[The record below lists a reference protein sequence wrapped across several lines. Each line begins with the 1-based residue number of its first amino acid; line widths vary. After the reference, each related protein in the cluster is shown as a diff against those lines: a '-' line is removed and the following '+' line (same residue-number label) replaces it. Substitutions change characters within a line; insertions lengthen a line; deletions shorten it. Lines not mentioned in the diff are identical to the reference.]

1 MGNKLY
7 KPKNKRKKENL
18 KMIDKLEI
26 GGVTIAA
33 IALLGWSGYSIA
45 NTFIPQPETPVYE
58 VNVDSVSNYMD
69 NLDAEVKE
77 VEATPT
83 PTPTPTATPE
93 PTSTPAPTKEP
104 TKTPAPTKMPKKKV
118 KKEEKKAEPTPAEA
132 AATPAAAETPAA
144 ETPAPETPA
153 AATPAAETPAPETPV
168 AETPAPAAE
177 AAQAATYIT
186 NDTVYFRTNPDKS
199 STAIGMIGKNVQLT
213 VLEDQASHSGW
224 YKILRNGTE
233 GYVSADFVTTK

>member
-18 KMIDKLEI
+18 KMIDRLEI

-58 VNVDSVSNYMD
+58 VNVDSVSDYMD
-69 NLDAEVKE
+69 NLDSE
-77 VEATPT
+77 VEEAEATL
-83 PTPTPTATPE
+83 TPTATPE
-93 PTSTPAPTKEP
+93 PTSTPVPTKEP

-132 AATPAAAETPAA
+132 AATPAAETPAPETPAAETPAA

-153 AATPAAETPAPETPV
+153 PEI
-168 AETPAPAAE
+168 PAAE
-177 AAQAATYIT
+177 AAPAATYVT
-186 NDTVYFRTNPDKS
+186 NDTVNFRTNPDKS
-199 STAIGMIGKNVQLT
+199 STVIGMIGKDVQLT
-213 VLEDQASHSGW
+213 VLEDQTSHPGW
-224 YKILRNGTE
+224 YKISRNGSE

>member
-26 GGVTIAA
+26 SGVTIAA

-58 VNVDSVSNYMD
+58 VNVDSVSDYMD
-69 NLDAEVKE
+69 NLDAEVE
-77 VEATPT
+77 EAEA
-83 PTPTPTATPE
+83 TPTPTATPE

-132 AATPAAAETPAA
+132 ATTPAAETPATETPAPETPAAETPAA

-153 AATPAAETPAPETPV
+153 AEA
-168 AETPAPAAE
+168 PAPAA
-177 AAQAATYIT
+177 TYTT
-186 NDTVYFRTNPDKS
+186 NDTVNFRTSPNKS
-199 STAIGMIGKNVQLT
+199 ATAIGMIGKDVQLT
-213 VLEDQASHSGW
+213 VLEDQTSHHGW
-224 YKILRNGTE
+224 YKISRNGTE

>member
-58 VNVDSVSNYMD
+58 VNVNSVSDYMD
-69 NLDAEVKE
+69 NLDAEVE
-77 VEATPT
+77 EAEA
-83 PTPTPTATPE
+83 TPTPTATPE

-132 AATPAAAETPAA
+132 ATPAAATPAAETP

-153 AATPAAETPAPETPV
+153 AATPAAETPAPEIPA
-168 AETPAPAAE
+168 AETPAPAA
-177 AAQAATYIT
+177 TYAT
-186 NDTVYFRTNPDKS
+186 NDTVNFRTSPDKS
-199 STAIGMIGKNVQLT
+199 STVIGMIGKDVQLT
-213 VLEDQASHSGW
+213 VLEDQTSHPGW
-224 YKILRNGTE
+224 YKISRNGTD

>member
-45 NTFIPQPETPVYE
+45 NTFIPQPETPVHE
-58 VNVDSVSNYMD
+58 VNVNSVSDYMD
-69 NLDAEVKE
+69 NLDAEVE
-77 VEATPT
+77 EAEA
-83 PTPTPTATPE
+83 TPTPTATPE

-132 AATPAAAETPAA
+132 ATPAAATPAAETP

-153 AATPAAETPAPETPV
+153 AATPAAETPAPEIPA
-168 AETPAPAAE
+168 AEAPAPAA
-177 AAQAATYIT
+177 TYAT
-186 NDTVYFRTNPDKS
+186 NDTVNFRTSPNKS
-199 STAIGMIGKNVQLT
+199 ATAIGMIGKDVQLT
-213 VLEDQASHSGW
+213 VLEDQTSHPGW
-224 YKILRNGTE
+224 YKISRNGTE

>member
-26 GGVTIAA
+26 SGVTIAA

-58 VNVDSVSNYMD
+58 VNVDSVSDYMD
-69 NLDAEVKE
+69 NLDAEVE
-77 VEATPT
+77 EAEA
-83 PTPTPTATPE
+83 TPTPTATPE

-132 AATPAAAETPAA
+132 AAETPAA
-144 ETPAPETPA
+144 ETPASETPA

-168 AETPAPAAE
+168 AETPAPAA
-177 AAQAATYIT
+177 TYAT
-186 NDTVYFRTNPDKS
+186 NDTVNFRTSPDKS
-199 STAIGMIGKNVQLT
+199 STVIGMIGKDVQLT
-213 VLEDQASHSGW
+213 VLEDQTSHPGW
-224 YKILRNGTE
+224 YKISRNGTE

>member
-26 GGVTIAA
+26 SGVTIAA
-33 IALLGWSGYSIA
+33 IALFGWSGYSIA
-45 NTFIPQPETPVYE
+45 NTFIPRPEAPVYE
-58 VNVDSVSNYMD
+58 VNVDSVSDYMD
-69 NLDAEVKE
+69 NLDAEVE
-77 VEATPT
+77 EAEA
-83 PTPTPTATPE
+83 TPTPTATPE

-132 AATPAAAETPAA
+132 AATPAAETPAPETPAVETPAA
-144 ETPAPETPA
+144 KTPAPETPAPETPA
-153 AATPAAETPAPETPV
+153 AEA
-168 AETPAPAAE
+168 APAA
-177 AAQAATYIT
+177 TYVT
-186 NDTVYFRTNPDKS
+186 NDTVNFRTNPDKS
-199 STAIGMIGKNVQLT
+199 STVIGMIGKDVQLT
-213 VLEDQASHSGW
+213 VLEDQTSHPGW
-224 YKILRNGTE
+224 YKISRNGSE

>member
-58 VNVDSVSNYMD
+58 VNVNSVSDYMD
-69 NLDAEVKE
+69 NLDAEVE
-77 VEATPT
+77 EAEA
-83 PTPTPTATPE
+83 TPTPTATPE

-132 AATPAAAETPAA
+132 ATPAAATPAAETP

-153 AATPAAETPAPETPV
+153 AATPAAETPAPEIPA
-168 AETPAPAAE
+168 AEAPAPAA
-177 AAQAATYIT
+177 TYAT
-186 NDTVYFRTNPDKS
+186 NDTVNFRTSPNKS
-199 STAIGMIGKNVQLT
+199 ATAIGVIGKDVQLT
-213 VLEDQASHSGW
+213 VLEDQTSHPGW
-224 YKILRNGTE
+224 YKISRNGTE

>member
-18 KMIDKLEI
+18 KMIDRLEI
-26 GGVTIAA
+26 GSVTIAA

-58 VNVDSVSNYMD
+58 VNVDSVSDYMD
-69 NLDAEVKE
+69 NLDSE
-77 VEATPT
+77 VEEAEA
-83 PTPTPTATPE
+83 TPTPTATPE
-93 PTSTPAPTKEP
+93 PTSTQVPTKEP

-132 AATPAAAETPAA
+132 AATPAAETPAPETPAAETPAA
-144 ETPAPETPA
+144 ETPAL
-153 AATPAAETPAPETPV
+153 ETPAPETPA
-168 AETPAPAAE
+168 AETAPAA
-177 AAQAATYIT
+177 TYVT
-186 NDTVYFRTNPDKS
+186 NDTVNFRTNPDKS
-199 STAIGMIGKNVQLT
+199 STVIGMIGKDVQLT
-213 VLEDQASHSGW
+213 VLEDQTSHPGW
-224 YKILRNGTE
+224 YKISRNGSE

>member
-58 VNVDSVSNYMD
+58 VNVDSVSDYMD
-69 NLDAEVKE
+69 NLDAEVE
-77 VEATPT
+77 EAEA
-83 PTPTPTATPE
+83 TPTPTATPE

-132 AATPAAAETPAA
+132 AAETPAAETP

-153 AATPAAETPAPETPV
+153 AATPAAETPAPETPA
-168 AETPAPAAE
+168 AETPAPAA
-177 AAQAATYIT
+177 TYAT
-186 NDTVYFRTNPDKS
+186 NDTVNFRTSPDKS
-199 STAIGMIGKNVQLT
+199 STVIGMIGKDVQLT
-213 VLEDQASHSGW
+213 VLEDQTSHPGW
-224 YKILRNGTE
+224 YKISRNGTE

>member
-26 GGVTIAA
+26 SGVTIAA

-58 VNVDSVSNYMD
+58 VNVDSVSDYMD
-69 NLDAEVKE
+69 NLDAEVE
-77 VEATPT
+77 EAEA
-83 PTPTPTATPE
+83 TPTPTATPE

-132 AATPAAAETPAA
+132 AAETPAA
-144 ETPAPETPA
+144 ETPASETPA
-153 AATPAAETPAPETPV
+153 AATPAAETPAPETPA
-168 AETPAPAAE
+168 AETPAPAA
-177 AAQAATYIT
+177 TYAT
-186 NDTVYFRTNPDKS
+186 NDTVNFRTSPDKS
-199 STAIGMIGKNVQLT
+199 STVIGMIGKDVQLT
-213 VLEDQASHSGW
+213 VLEDQTSHPGW
-224 YKILRNGTE
+224 YKISRNGTE

>member
-33 IALLGWSGYSIA
+33 IALFGWSGYSIA

-58 VNVDSVSNYMD
+58 VNVDSVSDYMD

-77 VEATPT
+77 AEATPT

-93 PTSTPAPTKEP
+93 PTSTPVPTKEP

-118 KKEEKKAEPTPAEA
+118 KKEEKKAEPTPA
-132 AATPAAAETPAA
+132 AATPAAETPETPVTETPAATTPAA

-153 AATPAAETPAPETPV
+153 V
-168 AETPAPAAE
+168 ETPAPAA
-177 AAQAATYIT
+177 TYVT
-186 NDTVYFRTNPDKS
+186 NDTVNFRKSPDKS
-199 STAIGMIGKNVQLT
+199 STAIGMIGKDVQLT
-213 VLEDQASHSGW
+213 VLEDQTAHPGW
-224 YKILRNGTE
+224 YKISRNGTE

>member
-33 IALLGWSGYSIA
+33 IALFGWSGYSIA

-58 VNVDSVSNYMD
+58 VNVDSVSDYMD
-69 NLDAEVKE
+69 NLDAEVE
-77 VEATPT
+77 EAEA
-83 PTPTPTATPE
+83 TPTPTATPE

-132 AATPAAAETPAA
+132 AATPAAATPAA
-144 ETPAPETPA
+144 ETPETPAPETPA
-153 AATPAAETPAPETPV
+153 AATPAAETPAPETPA
-168 AETPAPAAE
+168 AETPAPAA
-177 AAQAATYIT
+177 TYAT
-186 NDTVYFRTNPDKS
+186 NDAVNFRTSPDKS
-199 STAIGMIGKNVQLT
+199 STVIGMIGKDVQLT
-213 VLEDQASHSGW
+213 VLEDQTSHPGW
-224 YKILRNGTE
+224 YKISRNGTE

>member
-26 GGVTIAA
+26 SGVTIAA

-58 VNVDSVSNYMD
+58 VNVDSVSDYMD
-69 NLDAEVKE
+69 NLDAEVEKA
-77 VEATPT
+77 EA
-83 PTPTPTATPE
+83 TPTPTATPE

-132 AATPAAAETPAA
+132 AATPAAETPAVETP

-153 AATPAAETPAPETPV
+153 AATPAAETPAPETPA
-168 AETPAPAAE
+168 AETPAPAA
-177 AAQAATYIT
+177 TYAT
-186 NDTVYFRTNPDKS
+186 NDTVNFRTSPDKS
-199 STAIGMIGKNVQLT
+199 STVIGMIGKDVQLT
-213 VLEDQASHSGW
+213 VLEDQTSHPGW
-224 YKILRNGTE
+224 YKISRNGTE

>member
-26 GGVTIAA
+26 SGVTIAA
-33 IALLGWSGYSIA
+33 IALFGWSGYSIA
-45 NTFIPQPETPVYE
+45 NTFIPQPEAPVYE
-58 VNVDSVSNYMD
+58 VNVDSVSDYMD
-69 NLDAEVKE
+69 NLDAEVE
-77 VEATPT
+77 EAEA
-83 PTPTPTATPE
+83 TPTPTATPE

-132 AATPAAAETPAA
+132 AATPAAATPAA
-144 ETPAPETPA
+144 ETPAPETP
-153 AATPAAETPAPETPV
+153 TAETPAPT
-168 AETPAPAAE
+168 
-177 AAQAATYIT
+177 ATYAT
-186 NDTVYFRTNPDKS
+186 NDTVNFRTSPDKS
-199 STAIGMIGKNVQLT
+199 STVIGMIGKDVQLT
-213 VLEDQASHSGW
+213 VLEDQTSHPGW
-224 YKILRNGTE
+224 YKISRNGTE

>member
-26 GGVTIAA
+26 SGVTIAA

-58 VNVDSVSNYMD
+58 VNVDSVSDYMD
-69 NLDAEVKE
+69 NLDAEVE
-77 VEATPT
+77 EAEA
-83 PTPTPTATPE
+83 TPTPTATPE

-132 AATPAAAETPAA
+132 AAETPAAETPAPETPAAETPAA

-153 AATPAAETPAPETPV
+153 A
-168 AETPAPAAE
+168 ETPAPAA
-177 AAQAATYIT
+177 TYAT
-186 NDTVYFRTNPDKS
+186 NDTVNFRTSPDKS
-199 STAIGMIGKNVQLT
+199 STVIGMIGKDVQLT
-213 VLEDQASHSGW
+213 VLEDQTSHPGW
-224 YKILRNGTE
+224 YKISRNGTD

>member
-26 GGVTIAA
+26 SGVTIAA

-58 VNVDSVSNYMD
+58 VNVDSVSDYMD
-69 NLDAEVKE
+69 NLDAEVE
-77 VEATPT
+77 EAEA
-83 PTPTPTATPE
+83 TPTPTATPE

-132 AATPAAAETPAA
+132 AATPAAETPAA
-144 ETPAPETPA
+144 ETPETPAPETPA
-153 AATPAAETPAPETPV
+153 AEA
-168 AETPAPAAE
+168 PAPAA
-177 AAQAATYIT
+177 TYTT
-186 NDTVYFRTNPDKS
+186 NDTVNFRTSPNKS
-199 STAIGMIGKNVQLT
+199 ATAIGVIGKDVQLT
-213 VLEDQASHSGW
+213 VLEDQTSHPGW
-224 YKILRNGTE
+224 YKISRNGTE

>member
-26 GGVTIAA
+26 SGVTIAA

-58 VNVDSVSNYMD
+58 VNVDSVSDYMD
-69 NLDAEVKE
+69 NLDAEVE
-77 VEATPT
+77 EAEA
-83 PTPTPTATPE
+83 TPTPTATPE

-132 AATPAAAETPAA
+132 AAETPAAETPAPETPAAETPAA

-153 AATPAAETPAPETPV
+153 A
-168 AETPAPAAE
+168 ETPAPAA
-177 AAQAATYIT
+177 TYAT
-186 NDTVYFRTNPDKS
+186 NDTVNFRTSPDKS
-199 STAIGMIGKNVQLT
+199 STVIGMIGKDVQLT
-213 VLEDQASHSGW
+213 VLEDQTSHPRW
-224 YKILRNGTE
+224 YKISRNGTE

>member
-26 GGVTIAA
+26 SGVTIAA

-58 VNVDSVSNYMD
+58 VNVDSVSDYMD
-69 NLDAEVKE
+69 NLDAEVE
-77 VEATPT
+77 EAEA
-83 PTPTPTATPE
+83 TPTPTATPE

-132 AATPAAAETPAA
+132 AAETPAAETPAAETPAAETPAA

-153 AATPAAETPAPETPV
+153 A
-168 AETPAPAAE
+168 ETPAPAA
-177 AAQAATYIT
+177 TYAT
-186 NDTVYFRTNPDKS
+186 NDTVNFRTSPDKS
-199 STAIGMIGKNVQLT
+199 STVIGMIGKDVQLT
-213 VLEDQASHSGW
+213 VLEDQTSHPGW
-224 YKILRNGTE
+224 YKISRNGTE

>member
-1 MGNKLY
+1 MCNKLY

-26 GGVTIAA
+26 SGVTIAA

-58 VNVDSVSNYMD
+58 VNVDSVSDYMD
-69 NLDAEVKE
+69 NLDAEVE
-77 VEATPT
+77 EAEA
-83 PTPTPTATPE
+83 TPTPTATPE

-132 AATPAAAETPAA
+132 AATPAAATPAAETPETPAPETPAAETPAA

-153 AATPAAETPAPETPV
+153 A
-168 AETPAPAAE
+168 ETPAPAA
-177 AAQAATYIT
+177 TYAT
-186 NDTVYFRTNPDKS
+186 NDTVNFRTSPDKS
-199 STAIGMIGKNVQLT
+199 STVIGMIGKDVQLT
-213 VLEDQASHSGW
+213 VLEDQTSHPGW
-224 YKILRNGTE
+224 YKISRNGTE

>member
-58 VNVDSVSNYMD
+58 VNVNSVSDYMD
-69 NLDAEVKE
+69 NLDAEVE
-77 VEATPT
+77 EAEA
-83 PTPTPTATPE
+83 TPTPTATPE

-132 AATPAAAETPAA
+132 ATPAA
-144 ETPAPETPA
+144 ETPAPEI
-153 AATPAAETPAPETPV
+153 PAAETPAP
-168 AETPAPAAE
+168 
-177 AAQAATYIT
+177 AATYAT
-186 NDTVYFRTNPDKS
+186 NDTVNFRTSPDKS
-199 STAIGMIGKNVQLT
+199 STVIGMIGKDVQLT
-213 VLEDQASHSGW
+213 VLEDQTSHPGW
-224 YKILRNGTE
+224 YKISRNGTE

>member
-1 MGNKLY
+1 MCNKLY

-26 GGVTIAA
+26 SGVTIAA

-58 VNVDSVSNYMD
+58 VNVDSVSDYMD
-69 NLDAEVKE
+69 NLDAEVE
-77 VEATPT
+77 EAEA
-83 PTPTPTATPE
+83 TPTPTATPE

-132 AATPAAAETPAA
+132 AAETPAA
-144 ETPAPETPA
+144 ETPASETPA

-168 AETPAPAAE
+168 AETPAPAA
-177 AAQAATYIT
+177 TYAT
-186 NDTVYFRTNPDKS
+186 NDTVNFRTSPDKS
-199 STAIGMIGKNVQLT
+199 STVIGMIGKDVQLT
-213 VLEDQASHSGW
+213 VLEDQTSHPGW
-224 YKILRNGTE
+224 YKISRNGTE

>member
-77 VEATPT
+77 AEATPT
-83 PTPTPTATPE
+83 PTPTAIPE

-132 AATPAAAETPAA
+132 AE
-144 ETPAPETPA
+144 A
-153 AATPAAETPAPETPV
+153 AATPAAETPAPETPA
-168 AETPAPAAE
+168 AETPAPAA
-177 AAQAATYIT
+177 TYVT
-186 NDTVYFRTNPDKS
+186 NDAVYFRTNPDKS
-199 STAIGMIGKNVQLT
+199 STAIGMIGKDVQLT
-213 VLEDQASHSGW
+213 VLEDQASHPGW
-224 YKILRNGTE
+224 YKISRNGTE

>member
-18 KMIDKLEI
+18 KMIDRLEI
-26 GGVTIAA
+26 SGVTIAA

-58 VNVDSVSNYMD
+58 VNVDSVSDYMD
-69 NLDAEVKE
+69 NLDSEVE
-77 VEATPT
+77 EAEATPT
-83 PTPTPTATPE
+83 PTTTPA
-93 PTSTPAPTKEP
+93 PTSTPVPTKEP

-118 KKEEKKAEPTPAEA
+118 KKEEKKAETPAPE
-132 AATPAAAETPAA
+132 TPAAETPAA

-153 AATPAAETPAPETPV
+153 AETPAT
-168 AETPAPAAE
+168 
-177 AAQAATYIT
+177 AATYVT
-186 NDTVYFRTNPDKS
+186 NDTVNFRTNPDKS
-199 STAIGMIGKNVQLT
+199 STVIGMIGKDVQLT
-213 VLEDQASHSGW
+213 VLEDQTSHPGW
-224 YKILRNGTE
+224 YKISRNGSE

>member
-18 KMIDKLEI
+18 KMIDRLEI
-26 GGVTIAA
+26 SGVTIAA

-58 VNVDSVSNYMD
+58 VNVDSVSDYMD
-69 NLDAEVKE
+69 NLDSEVE
-77 VEATPT
+77 EAEATPT
-83 PTPTPTATPE
+83 PTTTPA
-93 PTSTPAPTKEP
+93 PTSTPVPTKEP

-118 KKEEKKAEPTPAEA
+118 KKEEKKAEPTLAEA
-132 AATPAAAETPAA
+132 ATTPAAETPATETPAPETPAA

-153 AATPAAETPAPETPV
+153 AETPAT
-168 AETPAPAAE
+168 
-177 AAQAATYIT
+177 AATYVT
-186 NDTVYFRTNPDKS
+186 NDTVNFRTNPDKS
-199 STAIGMIGKNVQLT
+199 STVIGMIGKDVQLT
-213 VLEDQASHSGW
+213 VLEDQTSHPGW
-224 YKILRNGTE
+224 YKISRNGSE

>member
-58 VNVDSVSNYMD
+58 VNVDSVSDYMD
-69 NLDAEVKE
+69 NLDAEVE
-77 VEATPT
+77 EAEA
-83 PTPTPTATPE
+83 TPTPTATPE

-132 AATPAAAETPAA
+132 AAETPAA
-144 ETPAPETPA
+144 ETPASETPA

-168 AETPAPAAE
+168 AETPAPAA
-177 AAQAATYIT
+177 TYAT
-186 NDTVYFRTNPDKS
+186 NDTVNFRTSPNKS
-199 STAIGMIGKNVQLT
+199 ATAIGMIGKDVQLT
-213 VLEDQASHSGW
+213 VLEDQTSHPGW
-224 YKILRNGTE
+224 YKISRNGTE

>member
-58 VNVDSVSNYMD
+58 VNVDSVSDYMD
-69 NLDAEVKE
+69 NLDSE
-77 VEATPT
+77 VEEAEA
-83 PTPTPTATPE
+83 TPTPTATPE
-93 PTSTPAPTKEP
+93 PTSTPVPTKEP

-118 KKEEKKAEPTPAEA
+118 KKEEKKAEPTPAA
-132 AATPAAAETPAA
+132 ATPAA
-144 ETPAPETPA
+144 ETPETPATETPA
-153 AATPAAETPAPETPV
+153 AATPAAETPVPETPA
-168 AETPAPAAE
+168 AETPAPAT
-177 AAQAATYIT
+177 TYVT
-186 NDTVYFRTNPDKS
+186 NDTVNFRKSPDKS
-199 STAIGMIGKNVQLT
+199 STAIGMIGKDVQLT
-213 VLEDQASHSGW
+213 VLEDQTSHPGW
-224 YKILRNGTE
+224 YKISRNGTE

>member
-18 KMIDKLEI
+18 KMIDRLEI
-26 GGVTIAA
+26 SGVTIAA

-58 VNVDSVSNYMD
+58 VNVDSVSDYMD
-69 NLDAEVKE
+69 NLDSEVE
-77 VEATPT
+77 EAEATPT
-83 PTPTPTATPE
+83 PTTTPA
-93 PTSTPAPTKEP
+93 PTSTPVPTKEP

-132 AATPAAAETPAA
+132 ATTPAT
-144 ETPAPETPA
+144 
-153 AATPAAETPAPETPV
+153 
-168 AETPAPAAE
+168 
-177 AAQAATYIT
+177 AATYVT
-186 NDTVYFRTNPDKS
+186 NDTVNFRTNPDKS
-199 STAIGMIGKNVQLT
+199 STVIGMIGNDVQLT
-213 VLEDQASHSGW
+213 VLEDQTSHPGW
-224 YKILRNGTE
+224 YKISRNGSE

>member
-26 GGVTIAA
+26 SGVTIAA

-58 VNVDSVSNYMD
+58 VNVDSVSDYMD
-69 NLDAEVKE
+69 NLDAEVE
-77 VEATPT
+77 EAEA
-83 PTPTPTATPE
+83 TPTPTATPE

-118 KKEEKKAEPTPAEA
+118 KKEEKKAEPTPA
-132 AATPAAAETPAA
+132 AATPAAETP

-153 AATPAAETPAPETPV
+153 AATPAAETPAPKTPA
-168 AETPAPAAE
+168 AETPAPAA
-177 AAQAATYIT
+177 TYTT
-186 NDTVYFRTNPDKS
+186 NDTVNFRTSPNKS
-199 STAIGMIGKNVQLT
+199 ATAIGMIGKDVQLT
-213 VLEDQASHSGW
+213 VLEDQTSHPGW
-224 YKILRNGTE
+224 YKISRNGTE

>member
-18 KMIDKLEI
+18 KMIDRLEI
-26 GGVTIAA
+26 SGVTIAA

-58 VNVDSVSNYMD
+58 VNVDSVSDYMD
-69 NLDAEVKE
+69 NLDSEVE
-77 VEATPT
+77 EAEATPT
-83 PTPTPTATPE
+83 PTTTPA
-93 PTSTPAPTKEP
+93 PTSTPVPTKEP

-132 AATPAAAETPAA
+132 AATPAAATPAVETP

-153 AATPAAETPAPETPV
+153 AATPAAETPAPETPT
-168 AETPAPAAE
+168 AETPAPT
-177 AAQAATYIT
+177 ATYAT
-186 NDTVYFRTNPDKS
+186 NDTVNFRTSPDKS
-199 STAIGMIGKNVQLT
+199 STVIGMIGKDVQLT
-213 VLEDQASHSGW
+213 VLEDQTSHPGW
-224 YKILRNGTE
+224 YKISRNGSE

>member
-26 GGVTIAA
+26 SGVTIAA

-58 VNVDSVSNYMD
+58 VNVDSVSDYMN
-69 NLDAEVKE
+69 NLDAEVE
-77 VEATPT
+77 EAAA
-83 PTPTPTATPE
+83 TPTPTATPE

-132 AATPAAAETPAA
+132 AATPAAETPAA
-144 ETPAPETPA
+144 ETPSPETPA

-168 AETPAPAAE
+168 AETPAPAA
-177 AAQAATYIT
+177 TYAT
-186 NDTVYFRTNPDKS
+186 NDTVNFRTSPDKS
-199 STAIGMIGKNVQLT
+199 STVIGMIGKDVQLT
-213 VLEDQASHSGW
+213 VLEDHTSHPGW
-224 YKILRNGTE
+224 YKISRNGTE

>member
-58 VNVDSVSNYMD
+58 VNVDSVSDYMD
-69 NLDAEVKE
+69 NLDSE
-77 VEATPT
+77 VEEAEA
-83 PTPTPTATPE
+83 TPTPTATPE
-93 PTSTPAPTKEP
+93 PTSTPVPTKEP

-132 AATPAAAETPAA
+132 AATPAAETPAA
-144 ETPAPETPA
+144 ETPETPAPETPA
-153 AATPAAETPAPETPV
+153 AEA
-168 AETPAPAAE
+168 PAPAA
-177 AAQAATYIT
+177 TYTT
-186 NDTVYFRTNPDKS
+186 NDTVNFRTSPNKS
-199 STAIGMIGKNVQLT
+199 ATAIGMIGKDVQLT
-213 VLEDQASHSGW
+213 VLEDQTSHPGW
-224 YKILRNGTE
+224 YKISRNGTE

>member
-153 AATPAAETPAPETPV
+153 AETPAAETPAP
-168 AETPAPAAE
+168 
-177 AAQAATYIT
+177 AATYAT
-186 NDTVYFRTNPDKS
+186 NDTVNFRTSPDKS
-199 STAIGMIGKNVQLT
+199 STVIGMIGKDVQLT
-213 VLEDQASHSGW
+213 VLEDQTSHPGW
-224 YKILRNGTE
+224 YKISRNGTE

>member
-18 KMIDKLEI
+18 KMIDRLEI
-26 GGVTIAA
+26 SGVTIAA

-58 VNVDSVSNYMD
+58 VNVDSVSDYMD
-69 NLDAEVKE
+69 NLDSEVE
-77 VEATPT
+77 EAEATP
-83 PTPTPTATPE
+83 A
-93 PTSTPAPTKEP
+93 PTSTPVPTKEP

-132 AATPAAAETPAA
+132 ATTPAAETPATETPAPETPAAETPAA

-153 AATPAAETPAPETPV
+153 AETPAT
-168 AETPAPAAE
+168 
-177 AAQAATYIT
+177 AATYVT
-186 NDTVYFRTNPDKS
+186 NDTVNFRTNPDKS
-199 STAIGMIGKNVQLT
+199 STVIGMIGKDVQLT
-213 VLEDQASHSGW
+213 VLEDQTSHPGW
-224 YKILRNGTE
+224 YKISRNGFE

>member
-18 KMIDKLEI
+18 KMIDRLEI

-58 VNVDSVSNYMD
+58 VNVDSVSDYMD
-69 NLDAEVKE
+69 NLDSEVE
-77 VEATPT
+77 ETEATPT
-83 PTPTPTATPE
+83 PTVTPTATPA
-93 PTSTPAPTKEP
+93 PTNTPVPTKEP

-132 AATPAAAETPAA
+132 AATPAAETPAA

-153 AATPAAETPAPETPV
+153 PETPAPETP
-168 AETPAPAAE
+168 AAE
-177 AAQAATYIT
+177 AAPAATYVT
-186 NDTVYFRTNPDKS
+186 NDTVNFRTSPDKS
-199 STAIGMIGKNVQLT
+199 STAIGMIGKDVPLT
-213 VLEDQASHSGW
+213 VLEDQTSHPGW
-224 YKILRNGTE
+224 YKISRNGSE

>member
-26 GGVTIAA
+26 SGVTIAA

-58 VNVDSVSNYMD
+58 VNVDSVSDYMN
-69 NLDAEVKE
+69 NLDAEVE
-77 VEATPT
+77 EAAA
-83 PTPTPTATPE
+83 TPTPTATPE

-132 AATPAAAETPAA
+132 AATPAAETPAA
-144 ETPAPETPA
+144 ETPSPETPA
-153 AATPAAETPAPETPV
+153 AATPAAETPAPETPT
-168 AETPAPAAE
+168 AETPAPT
-177 AAQAATYIT
+177 ATYAT
-186 NDTVYFRTNPDKS
+186 NDTVNFRTSPDKS
-199 STAIGMIGKNVQLT
+199 STVIGMIGKDVQLT
-213 VLEDQASHSGW
+213 VLEDQTSHPGW
-224 YKILRNGTE
+224 YKISRNGTE

>member
-26 GGVTIAA
+26 SGVTIAA

-58 VNVDSVSNYMD
+58 VNVDSASDYMD
-69 NLDAEVKE
+69 NLDAEVE
-77 VEATPT
+77 EAEAA
-83 PTPTPTATPE
+83 PTPTATPE
-93 PTSTPAPTKEP
+93 PTSTPASTKEP

-132 AATPAAAETPAA
+132 AATPAA

-153 AATPAAETPAPETPV
+153 AATPAAETPAPETPA
-168 AETPAPAAE
+168 AETPAPT
-177 AAQAATYIT
+177 ATYTT
-186 NDTVYFRTNPDKS
+186 NDTVNFRTSPNKS
-199 STAIGMIGKNVQLT
+199 ATAIGMIGKDVQLT
-213 VLEDQASHSGW
+213 VLEDQTSHPGW
-224 YKILRNGTE
+224 YKISRNGTE

>member
-33 IALLGWSGYSIA
+33 IALFGWSGYSIA

-58 VNVDSVSNYMD
+58 VNVDSVSDYMD
-69 NLDAEVKE
+69 NLDAEVE
-77 VEATPT
+77 EAEA
-83 PTPTPTATPE
+83 TPTPTATPE

-104 TKTPAPTKMPKKKV
+104 TKIPAPTKMPKKKV

-132 AATPAAAETPAA
+132 AATPAAETP

-153 AATPAAETPAPETPV
+153 AATPAAETPAPETPA
-168 AETPAPAAE
+168 AETPAPAA
-177 AAQAATYIT
+177 TYAT
-186 NDTVYFRTNPDKS
+186 NDTVNFRTSPDKS
-199 STAIGMIGKNVQLT
+199 STVIGMIGKDVQLT
-213 VLEDQASHSGW
+213 VLEDQTSHPGW
-224 YKILRNGTE
+224 YKISRNGTE

>member
-18 KMIDKLEI
+18 KMIDRLEI
-26 GGVTIAA
+26 SGVTIAA

-58 VNVDSVSNYMD
+58 VNVDSVSDYMD
-69 NLDAEVKE
+69 NLDAEVE
-77 VEATPT
+77 EAEA
-83 PTPTPTATPE
+83 TPTPTATPE
-93 PTSTPAPTKEP
+93 PTSTPVPTKEP

-132 AATPAAAETPAA
+132 AATPAAATPAA
-144 ETPAPETPA
+144 ETPETPAPETPA
-153 AATPAAETPAPETPV
+153 AATPAAETPAPETPT
-168 AETPAPAAE
+168 AETPAPT
-177 AAQAATYIT
+177 ATYAT
-186 NDTVYFRTNPDKS
+186 NDTVNFRTSPDKS
-199 STAIGMIGKNVQLT
+199 STVIGMIGKDVQLT
-213 VLEDQASHSGW
+213 VLEDQTSHPGW
-224 YKILRNGTE
+224 YKISRNGSE